1 MQPIQ
6 QYGTP
11 TLCSDVQRVMKPF
24 RVLLAAF
31 PKICGTGL
39 KDYQVANA
47 PHSHRPTCKKFP
59 NHGELR

>member
-39 KDYQVANA
+39 KDY
-47 PHSHRPTCKKFP
+47 
-59 NHGELR
+59 